1 MSCFGCCGG
10 DDFRRVAETG
20 PKPVYGAGGTLSL

>member
-20 PKPVYGAGGTLSL
+20 PKPVYGAAGTF